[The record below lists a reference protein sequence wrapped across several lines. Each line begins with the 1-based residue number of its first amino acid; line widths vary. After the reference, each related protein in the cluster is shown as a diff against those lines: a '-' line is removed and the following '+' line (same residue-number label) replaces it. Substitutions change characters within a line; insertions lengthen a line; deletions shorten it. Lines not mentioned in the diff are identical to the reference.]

1 MARTAA
7 GIGLAAAAGLGLACA
22 LLMVATSWW
31 SPRSQPAD
39 LLQYPYGQPGWRRL
53 PIPFA
58 FRQQALVHQ
67 PRNGQVAEVRVPQ
80 FAALQGQPNVFVGR
94 MLCAE
99 GETSCEHPCSAF
111 HTISETDTQPNVF
124 VGRMLCAE
132 GETSCEHPCS
142 AFHTISETDTDCHCK
157 CTVNPLS
164 FAKDDVICTCPDAPI
179 DPANDQYPWP
189 EGEGWEVPE
198 EEEEVPAVPEEDE
211 ANPEA
216 EEAVDTTAPTAPVD
230 EETTGENTPTTTT
243 TTTQTRARGAMALA
257 ALRARRARM
266 QLALQQQHQQQ
277 AYPYVQFDSFAPPS
291 FLPPDG
297 DYPGGSTGIP
307 MDGYIGFDTGHGQQ
321 PYHGTYAP
329 MQESGIADGRKRG
342 GSALRQGRAG
352 GSEEEEEQSC
362 PRGRRED
369 LTLYSEQRRDLCRS
383 CSRLHCHASGM
394 PSGDEGAQ
402 TEPVLNDEEQMRV
415 HDVACIR
422 DSMGE
427 ESPRLARGF
436 QASHE
441 AYLKRHNP

>member
-1 MARTAA
+1 VNPLSFAKDDVICTCPDAP
-7 GIGLAAAAGLGLACA
+7 ID
-22 LLMVATSWW
+22 
-31 SPRSQPAD
+31 PAND
-39 LLQYPYGQPGWRRL
+39 QYPWPEGEGWEEVPEEEEAPAVPEGEEESSETEAQSE
-53 PIPFA
+53 PI
-58 FRQQALVHQ
+58 
-67 PRNGQVAEVRVPQ
+67 AEPSEETSGESTQTRSLGSVSLSAVRPL
-80 FAALQGQPNVFVGR
+80 FAARQGHPKIFAGR
-94 MLCAE
+94 MLCA
-99 GETSCEHPCSAF
+99 
-111 HTISETDTQPNVF
+111 Q
-124 VGRMLCAE
+124 

-352 GSEEEEEQSC
+352 GSEEE
-362 PRGRRED
+362 RG
-369 LTLYSEQRRDLCRS
+369 
-383 CSRLHCHASGM
+383 A
-394 PSGDEGAQ
+394 
-402 TEPVLNDEEQMRV
+402 VLPPW
-415 HDVACIR
+415 
-422 DSMGE
+422 S
-427 ESPRLARGF
+427 S
-436 QASHE
+436 
-441 AYLKRHNP
+441 